1 MNFKATILACMT
13 FLAGIAIIITYAS
26 QQDRYAIFSQDKAIF
41 VFDRKNATLNFC
53 NDHACQLITPYAG
66 ENGAMPAQ
74 MAIMNGQ
81 PVTQAMMQQS
91 GIMQMSQVAQPFMPQ
106 MTPQSSLQG
115 TASPMMQPQQVVL
128 MANSQASKA
137 PVPSGPAPVAPAPV
151 PSAVAAPA
159 PVPAPAAAAAAAPA
173 AADPAPAADAPAPD
187 APPADAA
194 PDAAAP
200 DAAAPAAEEAP
211 AEEAPAA

>member
-159 PVPAPAAAAAAAPA
+159 PVPAPAAA
-173 AADPAPAADAPAPD
+173 DPAPAADAPAPD